1 VTSVQDRSVASAPL
15 LRVRGLRVH
24 IGAGDGAVRAVDG
37 VDFDILP
44 GETFALLGESGCGKS
59 MTGLSLMRLLPPGAC
74 VLGGEVVLDGT
85 DLLTLPEERM
95 RRERGGRIG
104 MIFQEPMTSLNPVM
118 TVGDQIAEAVRLHD
132 PEHRRDPRPRVV
144 ALLRSVGIPD
154 PERRHG
160 EYPHQL
166 SGGMK
171 QRVMIAIALAGRP
184 KLLIADEPTT
194 ALDVTIQAQVLRLL
208 KDLQRETGMAVLLIT
223 HDLGVVAQ
231 VADRVAVMYAG
242 EIVETAARRAFF
254 AGPRHPYG
262 RLLFASLPDAGKRG
276 QPLTVIPG
284 SVPRLDAAF
293 SGCRFADRCALAVA
307 ACRAGSVAWQG
318 TSGDGVR
325 CVRAGECGPAQGGVA
340 VAPVP
345 VLARGAPLLEVS
357 DLRVHFPIRQG
368 VLQRV
373 VGQVRAVDGVSFA
386 IPTGRTLALVGES
399 GCGKTTVGKA
409 LLQLLR
415 PTAGSV
421 RFDGTELTALR
432 GERLRRRR
440 REFQIVFQDPASSM
454 NPRMRVGDI
463 VAEGLVAQ
471 GLGGGATER
480 QARVA
485 ALLERV
491 GLAAGALTR
500 YPHEFS
506 GGQRQRIAIA
516 RALALEPRLL
526 VCDEPTS
533 ALDVSVQA
541 QIINLLRELQEN
553 LKISYLF
560 ITHNIGVVA
569 YLAHEV
575 AVMYLGRIVE
585 SGTVEEVIGDARHP
599 YTRALLAAVPRAD
612 PDAIVTAEPLGD
624 DLPSPSAP
632 PSGCHFHTRCPLA
645 RPVCREAYPV
655 TRTVGATHRV
665 ACVLAERG

>member
-1 VTSVQDRSVASAPL
+1 MTIPQGLPSATAPL
-15 LRVRGLRVH
+15 LRVRGLRVY
-24 IGAGDGAVRAVDG
+24 IGVGEGAVRAVDG
-37 VDFDILP
+37 LDLDILP

-59 MTGLSLMRLLPPGAC
+59 MTGLSLMRLLPLGAQ
-74 VLGGEVVLDGT
+74 VLGGEVVLDGI
-85 DLLTLPEERM
+85 DLLALTEERM
-95 RRERGGRIG
+95 RRERGGRVG

-118 TVGDQIAEAVRLHD
+118 TIGQQIAEAVRLHD
-132 PEHRRDPRPRVV
+132 PPHRGRPQPRVIE
-144 ALLRSVGIPD
+144 LLRAVGIPD
-154 PERRHG
+154 PERRSG

-208 KDLQRETGMAVLLIT
+208 EDLQRTTGMAVLLIT

-254 AGPRHPYG
+254 ARPRHPYG
-262 RLLFASLPDAGKRG
+262 RLLFESLPDTAKRG
-276 QPLTVIPG
+276 RPLAVIPG
-284 SVPRLDAAF
+284 AVPRLDGAF
-293 SGCRFADRCALAVA
+293 AGCRFADRCALAA
-307 ACRAGSVAWQG
+307 PGCRAAPVAWAG
-318 TSGDGVR
+318 TPSDGVR
-325 CVRAGECGPAQGGVA
+325 CLRASEQSPAEPVA
-340 VAPVP
+340 VIG
-345 VLARGAPLLEVS
+345 RGPLDAGLTPLLEVR
-357 DLRVHFPIRQG
+357 DLQVHFPIRKG

-373 VGQVRAVDGVSFA
+373 VGQVRAVDGVSFDVPA
-386 IPTGRTLALVGES
+386 GRTLALVGES

-409 LLQLLR
+409 LLQLIR

-421 RFDGTELTALR
+421 RFDGAELTRLR

-440 REFQIVFQDPASSM
+440 REFQIVFQDPGSSM

-471 GLGGGATER
+471 GLGGAGVQR
-480 QARVA
+480 RARVA
-485 ALLERV
+485 ALLEQV
-491 GLAAGALTR
+491 GLSADAAQR

-516 RALALEPRLL
+516 RALAVEPRLV

-541 QIINLLRELQEN
+541 QIINLIRNLQEK

-585 SGTVEEVIGDARHP
+585 QGTIEEVMGAARHP
-599 YTRALLAAVPRAD
+599 YTRALLAAVP
-612 PDAIVTAEPLGD
+612 AIDGDSHPEPQRLGD
-624 DLPSPSAP
+624 DLPSPASP
-632 PSGCHFHTRCPLA
+632 PAGCHFHPRCPIA
-645 RPVCREAYPV
+645 TPACREAYPPM
-655 TRTVGATHRV
+655 RALGATHRV
-665 ACVLAERG
+665 ACLLVD